1 MTQQVGLIVVIASS
15 VWMAQ
20 GTAQPLPPV
29 TDSDAYAVYGVLLD
43 AQLWRDR
50 GDRLLVVQGT
60 RLQRWC
66 RPSRPVPEVWRP
78 AQTDMER
85 QNAQIW
91 KLLARFSTTIR
102 YSLVPRAD
110 IEADDARLRQKY
122 PGRSNYL
129 PESVEF
135 AEFSAVGFNFDRTK
149 AMAYGRTRGAG
160 GLYVMERTDGQW
172 VVSHAWGCRWAA

>member
-1 MTQQVGLIVVIASS
+1 MTLQVGLIVVIASS

-29 TDSDAYAVYGVLLD
+29 TDSDAYAIYGVLLD
-43 AQLWRDR
+43 SQLWRDR
-50 GDRLLVVQGT
+50 GDRLLVVQET

-78 AQTDMER
+78 AQADMER
-85 QNAQIW
+85 QNAQTW
-91 KLLARFSTTIR
+91 KLLARFPTTIR